1 MQNDIPC
8 WFDYAPLYEAIAR
21 ELPEGATFVE
31 VGSWIGHSIAHF
43 AATIKRLGKPCRIV
57 AIDTFQGAPGDA
69 VQTGLATQ
77 GGGTFRAAFDE
88 TLRLAGVTDLVEVIE
103 GDSAESAKL
112 FGDSS
117 VWGVFI
123 DADHAAESVRRD
135 FAAWQPKIAPGG
147 VFAGHD
153 IDAPSV
159 AAAIPQPYV
168 IAGRCWVKQ

>member
-21 ELPEGATFVE
+21 EIPEGATFVE
-31 VGSWIGHSIAHF
+31 VGAWVGHSISFLAQE
-43 AATIKRLGKPCRIV
+43 IKRHGKQCRIV
-57 AIDTFQGAPGDA
+57 AVDTFQGEPGDA
-69 VQTGLATQ
+69 LQESAAAA
-77 GGGTFRAAFDE
+77 GGGTFRALFDA
-88 TLRLAGVTDLVEVIE
+88 TLAEAGVTDMVEVIE
-103 GDSAESAKL
+103 ADSADSAKL
-112 FGDSS
+112 FADSS

-123 DADHAAESVRRD
+123 DADHATESVRRD

>member
-31 VGSWIGHSIAHF
+31 VGSWVGHSIAHF
-43 AATIKRLGKPCRIV
+43 ALTIKHLDKSCRIV

-69 VQTGLATQ
+69 VQTGLAAQ
-77 GGGTFRAAFDE
+77 GDGTFRAAFDE

-103 GDSAESAKL
+103 GDSADSAKL
-112 FGDSS
+112 FADSS

-123 DADHAAESVRRD
+123 DADHATESVRRD

-147 VFAGHD
+147 VLTGHD

-159 AAAIPQPYV
+159 AAAIPHPYV

>member
-1 MQNDIPC
+1 MHSAIPN

-21 ELPEGATFVE
+21 AIPERATFVE
-31 VGSWIGHSIAHF
+31 VGAWVGHSIAHF
-43 AATIKRLGKPCRIV
+43 ALTIQALGKPCRIV
-57 AIDTFQGAPGDA
+57 AIDTFQGAPDDA
-69 VQTGLATQ
+69 VQTGLAAQ
-77 GGGTFRAAFDE
+77 RGGTFRAAFDE

-103 GDSAESAKL
+103 GDSADSAKL
-112 FGDSS
+112 FADDS

-123 DADHAAESVRRD
+123 DADHATESVRRD
-135 FAAWQPKIAPGG
+135 FAAWHLKIAPGG

>member
-21 ELPEGATFVE
+21 EIPEGATFVE
-31 VGSWIGHSIAHF
+31 VGSWVGHSIAHF

-57 AIDTFQGAPGDA
+57 AIDTFQGAPDDA
-69 VQTGLATQ
+69 VQTGLAAQ

-103 GDSAESAKL
+103 GDSAESANL
-112 FGDSS
+112 FADSS
-117 VWGVFI
+117 VWGAFI
-123 DADHAAESVRRD
+123 DADHATESVRRD
-135 FAAWQPKIAPGG
+135 FAVWQPKIAPGG

-159 AAAIPQPYV
+159 AAAIPQTYV
-168 IAGRCWVKQ
+168 SAGLCWVKQ

>member
-1 MQNDIPC
+1 MQQNIPN
-8 WFDYAPLYEAIAR
+8 WFDYAPLYEAFAR

-31 VGSWIGHSIAHF
+31 VGAWVGHSIIHF
-43 AATIKRLGKPCRIV
+43 ALTIKRLGKPCRIV
-57 AIDTFQGAPGDA
+57 AIDTFQGASDDS
-69 VQTGLATQ
+69 VQTAFAATC
-77 GGGTFRAAFDE
+77 GGTFRSAFDE
-88 TLRLAGVTDLVEVIE
+88 NLRLAGVSDLIEVIE
-103 GDSAESAKL
+103 GDSADSAAA
-112 FGDSS
+112 FVDGS

-123 DADHAAESVRRD
+123 DADHATEAVRRD

>member
-8 WFDYAPLYEAIAR
+8 WFDYGPLYEAIAR

-31 VGSWIGHSIAHF
+31 VGSWVGHSIAHF
-43 AATIKRLGKPCRIV
+43 ALTIKALGKPCRIV
-57 AIDTFQGAPGDA
+57 AIDTFQGAPGDS

-103 GDSAESAKL
+103 GDSADSAKL
-112 FGDSS
+112 FADSS
-117 VWGVFI
+117 VWGAFI
-123 DADHAAESVRRD
+123 DADHATESVRRD

-159 AAAIPQPYV
+159 ATAIPQPYV

>member
-1 MQNDIPC
+1 MQQNIPN
-8 WFDYAPLYEAIAR
+8 WFDYAPLYESFAR

-31 VGSWIGHSIAHF
+31 VGAWVGHSIAHF
-43 AATIKRLGKPCRIV
+43 ALTIKRLDKPCRIV
-57 AIDTFQGAPGDA
+57 AIDTFQGASDDC
-69 VQTGLATQ
+69 VQTAFAATF
-77 GGGTFRAAFDE
+77 GGTFRSAFDE
-88 TLRLAGVTDLVEVIE
+88 NLRLAGVTNLIEVIE
-103 GDSAESAKL
+103 GDSAKSASA
-112 FGDSS
+112 FVDGS

-123 DADHAAESVRRD
+123 DADHATEAVRRD

-153 IDAPSV
+153 IDASSV